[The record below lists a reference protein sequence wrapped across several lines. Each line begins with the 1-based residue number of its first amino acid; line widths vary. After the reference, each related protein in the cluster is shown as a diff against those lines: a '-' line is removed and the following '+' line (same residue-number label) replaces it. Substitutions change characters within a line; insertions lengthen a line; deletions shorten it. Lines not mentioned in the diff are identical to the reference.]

1 MWVCSNPWMVEFPML
16 RSVCRCCSN
25 IYLQFTMVCEFEK
38 KIMNL
43 RINLIDTLIACI
55 YFVWD
60 VWVSCALLCRYSSS
74 TKSLHNRFMH
84 LTNYSVNR
92 NNSQYQPNCND
103 TVRQGHKWC
112 VLFDSGFIAL
122 GHIGQRWSV
131 HCPSSVV
138 SLVVISQKL
147 SKIEPLEVGTADSVI
162 AFRPSTV
169 APPPWGRTTPYL
181 LSRLLTDTMWRMYE
195 QPGSHVQQQLAVE

>member
-1 MWVCSNPWMVEFPML
+1 
-16 RSVCRCCSN
+16 
-25 IYLQFTMVCEFEK
+25 
-38 KIMNL
+38 
-43 RINLIDTLIACI
+43 
-55 YFVWD
+55 
-60 VWVSCALLCRYSSS
+60 
-74 TKSLHNRFMH
+74 MH

-92 NNSQYQPNCND
+92 NNSQYHPNCND

-169 APPPWGRTTPYL
+169 APPPPLGQGNTLFSAGYWLIQCGGCMNSQAY
-181 LSRLLTDTMWRMYE
+181 MY
-195 QPGSHVQQQLAVE
+195 SSS